1 MYHPSDIEVFKKK
14 IIKDEFGNEKVV
26 LGSPLTSSI
35 KNPMAMRALH
45 QLRKVLNTLIFEGQV
60 DEKTIIHIEMARELN
75 DANKRKGIQD
85 FQNERKDLY
94 SLYEKKIKNSES

>member
-1 MYHPSDIEVFKKK
+1 MKMDEIFCSNEKRLKKLYHPSDIEIFKKK

-60 DEKTIIHIEMARELN
+60 DEKTI
-75 DANKRKGIQD
+75 DS
-85 FQNERKDLY
+85 Y
-94 SLYEKKIKNSES
+94 